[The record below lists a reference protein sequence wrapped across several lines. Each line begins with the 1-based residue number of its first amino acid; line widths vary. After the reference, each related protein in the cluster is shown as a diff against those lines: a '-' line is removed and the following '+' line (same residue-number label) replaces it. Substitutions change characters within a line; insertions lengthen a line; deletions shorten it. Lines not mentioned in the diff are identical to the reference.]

1 MIEKLTDTLQE
12 ISLRREEQA
21 VLTQRFKNMTVKNSL
36 LFRGDMELEQ
46 PDTGGKVFQI
56 IENLEQYQ
64 LFYGAGDNKAL
75 GCFVLDQV
83 HRPTPEACAY
93 FCLETVGES
102 YRQREGGCFVE
113 GHYVQRLYSSH
124 PMSESISHLL
134 SEKGDYAIRIKL
146 ISPTNQSGVWVGF
159 PDTAEYMDPANPD
172 ELRLGLDA
180 LGVET
185 VAQCMAVD
193 VDCALSQI
201 TDILAQY
208 DSTDELIR
216 HAIDLG
222 YIWAERGQG
231 ERYWLEKWQAVL
243 EWKNCHR
250 LDQALDLAQN
260 LHCFEFLPWSIN
272 LAKYGMELARRNGVL
287 GQDDFLDACF
297 DAAAYAEAQMDKLGM
312 SAVEQGYVA
321 WNGREVIYEY
331 SQPEQEV
338 EMIL

>member
-21 VLTQRFKNMTVKNSL
+21 VLTQRFKNMTVKESL
-36 LFRGDMELEQ
+36 LFRGAMVLEQ

-113 GHYVQRLYSSH
+113 GHHVQRLYSSH
-124 PMSESISHLL
+124 PKSESISHLL
-134 SEKGDYAIRIKL
+134 SEKGYYAIRIKL

-193 VDCALSQI
+193 VDCALPQI

-250 LDQALDLAQN
+250 LD
-260 LHCFEFLPWSIN
+260 
-272 LAKYGMELARRNGVL
+272 
-287 GQDDFLDACF
+287 
-297 DAAAYAEAQMDKLGM
+297 
-312 SAVEQGYVA
+312 
-321 WNGREVIYEY
+321 
-331 SQPEQEV
+331 
-338 EMIL
+338 